1 VTRLPLDPQVAPA
14 PASIG
19 DWEELLIRFELGPR
33 AVRLAT
39 ADAGDAGH
47 AAARDVYADLL
58 QVESEA
64 AGWLGV
70 PIPPEGDD
78 GSADRARE
86 RFERL
91 RGTSFARIQ
100 RRGPDEAERV
110 VQAGDAEATVHQ
122 VLVALVR
129 HDGAK
134 VARLRG
140 GEVAR

>member
-1 VTRLPLDPQVAPA
+1 MSRLPLDPQVAPA

-33 AVRLAT
+33 AVRLA
-39 ADAGDAGH
+39 AMDGGDD
-47 AAARDVYADLL
+47 AAARDVYRELL
-58 QVESEA
+58 EVESEA
-64 AGWLGV
+64 ADWLGV
-70 PIPPEGDD
+70 PVPDGGEA
-78 GSADRARE
+78 GSADLARE

-110 VQAGDAEATVHQ
+110 VQVGDAEATVHQ

-129 HDGAK
+129 HDGAM
-134 VARLRG
+134 VARLRA